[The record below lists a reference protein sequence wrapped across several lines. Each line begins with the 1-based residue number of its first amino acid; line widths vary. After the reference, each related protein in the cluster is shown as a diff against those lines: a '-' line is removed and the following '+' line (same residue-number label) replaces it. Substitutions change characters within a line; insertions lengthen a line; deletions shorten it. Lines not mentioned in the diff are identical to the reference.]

1 MGKYFFILFFS
12 LFTSIVTAHE
22 LEPLSKSPAI
32 IFASGNNK
40 FVLPALV
47 ERFYAKYPEA
57 KLIIQYG
64 ATGDL
69 AAAILEGVSY
79 DLFLAADM
87 EYPQKIFQASK
98 AATAPQEYAQGIL
111 ILFVPADKTLHQRK
125 LEILKDKKIKNI
137 TIANRQTAPYGKAS
151 IQTLKNSNLFEAVSS
166 KIRYSTDISTAIT
179 NVVWYDDA
187 GFLSK
192 SALHTLP
199 AGYKAEGVNWIEVDA
214 SLYSPIRQGLV
225 MSKTGIKNSNAVKFV
240 EFIFSQEGKE
250 IYKEYGYK

>member
-1 MGKYFFILFFS
+1 MGKYLLILFCS
-12 LFTSIVTAHE
+12 LFTSLVWAHE
-22 LEPLSKSPAI
+22 LDSLSKTPAI

-40 FVLPALV
+40 FVLPALM
-47 ERFYAKYPEA
+47 ERFYKKYPEA
-57 KLIIQYG
+57 KLIVQYG

-69 AAAILEGVSY
+69 AADILKGTDY

-87 EYPQKIFQASK
+87 EYPQEIFQASK

-111 ILFVPADKTLHQRK
+111 ILFVAADKTLYQKK
-125 LEILKDKKIKNI
+125 LEILKDQKIKHITLANI
-137 TIANRQTAPYGKAS
+137 QTAPYGKAS
-151 IQTLKNSNLFEAVSS
+151 MQTLKNSNLLAAVSS

-192 SALHTLP
+192 SALHSLP
-199 AGYKAEGVNWIEVDA
+199 AGYKVEGVNWIEVDS
-214 SLYSPIRQGLV
+214 SLYNPIRQGLV
-225 MSKTGIKNSNAVKFV
+225 ISSTGIKNSNAVKFV
-240 EFIFSQEGKE
+240 DFILSKEGKE